1 MPVTNKKTFKLII
14 SLEEFNNKNQNFVFK
29 ARKKQILLMGVKGQI
44 FAIDNRCPH
53 EGYPL
58 SKGFANDNCVLT
70 CNWHNWKFNLKTG
83 ECLLGEDNVRNYPI
97 NIENG
102 NIYVDINEP
111 SKDHIKKFIYK
122 GLKTAFK
129 EKQYGRIAREI
140 SRLQFNDLNPIDA
153 VKECILWSFDHFE
166 DGMTHAYAA
175 CADWLTFY
183 NSINTSK

>member
-1 MPVTNKKTFKLII
+1 
-14 SLEEFNNKNQNFVFK
+14 
-29 ARKKQILLMGVKGQI
+29 MGVKGQI

-53 EGYPL
+53 EGFPL

-102 NIYVDINEP
+102 NIYVDINDP
-111 SKDHIKKFIYK
+111 SIDQIKKSIYK

-129 EKQYGRIAREI
+129 ERQYGRIAREI
-140 SRLQFNDLNPIDA
+140 TRLQFNNLNSKSLKSASGPTRSLA
-153 VKECILWSFDHFE
+153 VSGKLRLLTQLLVKVSEGFE
-166 DGMTHAYAA
+166 G
-175 CADWLTFY
+175 L
-183 NSINTSK
+183 